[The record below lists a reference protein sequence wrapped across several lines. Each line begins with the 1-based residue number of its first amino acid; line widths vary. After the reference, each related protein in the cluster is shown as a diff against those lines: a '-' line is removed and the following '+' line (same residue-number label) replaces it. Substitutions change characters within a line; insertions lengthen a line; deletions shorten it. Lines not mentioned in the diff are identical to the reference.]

1 MVARLS
7 KFEIPRI
14 EFKGGARRIGWGILA
29 ALLLYYPLGM
39 LIIHTVDDD
48 LDLQAVETPQ
58 GGSHAV
64 AIAEALIARETDDH
78 RWTANDPFFLPGA
91 ALDNMPHFQTGIIY
105 ALSRFAIEMSDHIGR
120 MRGSSQ
126 VDADL
131 DKAAGLLK
139 YPGDVW
145 WFDLSTSLAPTAA
158 SEAQYRSARRALHAY
173 NGRLAAGNA
182 VFERRADNL
191 QVTLERIA
199 ADLGSASA
207 TIDQHLDDGGGF
219 FMDFQVDDIFYRNKG
234 RLYAYYLL
242 LRELEK
248 DYANILA
255 EKELAGPWSEMLD
268 SLGDAATLQPLV
280 VLNGAPDSQMIPSHI
295 AAQGFYLLR
304 ARTQLREIAN
314 ILLK

>member
-1 MVARLS
+1 MAERLS
-7 KFEIPRI
+7 KFDIPRL
-14 EFKGGARRIGWGILA
+14 EFKGGAKRIGLGIFL

-39 LIIHTVDDD
+39 LIIHSVDDD
-48 LDLQAVETPQ
+48 LELAVTETVD

-64 AIAEALIARETDDH
+64 AIAEVLIARETDEN

-91 ALDNMPHFQTGIIY
+91 ALDNMPHFQRGIIY

-173 NGRLAAGNA
+173 NGRLARGEA

-191 QVTLERIA
+191 EATLERIA

-207 TIDQHLDDGGGF
+207 TIDQHLDANSGF
-219 FMDFQVDDIFYRNKG
+219 LLDFKVDDIFYRNKG
-234 RLYAYYLL
+234 RLYAYYML
-242 LRELEK
+242 LRELKK
-248 DYANILA
+248 DYAHIIQ
-255 EKELAGPWSEMLD
+255 EKELTGSWGALLD
-268 SLGDAATLQPLV
+268 SLSDAAVLQPLV
-280 VLNGAPDSQMIPSHI
+280 VVNGSPDSQVLPSHL
-295 AAQGFYLLR
+295 ASQGFYLLR